1 MGIEIDLNIPK
12 LILSRGLICRVSKKG
27 QLMKI
32 SRRTFCNYAAT
43 AVGSTLYLGS
53 GSATAQQRTIIKP
66 KRLQPGMTVGL
77 VSPASNAPENED
89 ISSSLDFVRS
99 LGFTVKA
106 APNLFSRNQYLAG
119 TDRQRAQDLNS
130 FFVDPEIDGIFC
142 TRGGYGAPRILPYLD
157 YESIAANPK
166 VFMGYSDITALLN
179 AIQVKTGLVTYHG
192 PMAFENFT
200 DYTYEQFQRV
210 IQNPEDLAQIGSPP
224 EFELGPG
231 RVERENRLT
240 TISSGV
246 AEGRLVGGNLSLLV
260 TLLGTE
266 YEPDFKGSILFLEDV
281 YEPPYSI
288 DRMLTHLWLA
298 GKLEQ
303 VSGIAFGKF
312 TNASY
317 GSNTFSV
324 EEVIRSRCGNL
335 GVPVLKGLMIGHTED
350 QTVVPIGIPARLDA
364 DQGQLSLLEKSVN

>member
-1 MGIEIDLNIPK
+1 M
-12 LILSRGLICRVSKKG
+12 R
-27 QLMKI
+27 I
-32 SRRTFCNYAAT
+32 SRRTFCNYAAA
-43 AVGSTLYLGS
+43 AVGSTLCIRS
-53 GSATAQQRTIIKP
+53 GAAMAQQRTIIKP
-66 KRLQPGMTVGL
+66 KTLQTGMTIGL
-77 VSPASNAPENED
+77 VSPASNVPENED
-89 ISSSLDFVRS
+89 ISASLDFVRS
-99 LGFTVKA
+99 LGFMVKA

-130 FFVDPEIDGIFC
+130 FFADPEIDGILC
-142 TRGGYGAPRILPYLD
+142 TRGGYGASRILPYLD

-179 AIQVKTGLVTYHG
+179 AIQVKTGLVTFHG

-200 DYTYEQFQRV
+200 EYTYEQFQRV
-210 IQNPEDLAQIGSPP
+210 VQSPRGSAQIGSPP
-224 EFELGPG
+224 DFELGPG
-231 RVERENRLT
+231 IVERENRLT

-266 YEPDFKGSILFLEDV
+266 YEPDFQGSILFLEDV

-303 VSGIAFGKF
+303 VSGIVFGKF

-317 GSNTFSV
+317 GGNTFSV
-324 EEVIRSRCGNL
+324 EEVIRSRCANL
-335 GVPVLKGLMIGHTED
+335 GVPVLKGLMIGHAED

-364 DQGQLSLLEKSVN
+364 GRKELSLLEMAVN

>member
-12 LILSRGLICRVSKKG
+12 LILSRGLIYLVSKKG

-32 SRRTFCNYAAT
+32 SRRTFLNYAA
-43 AVGSTLYLGS
+43 AAMASTLYFGS
-53 GSATAQQRTIIKP
+53 DKVTAQYRAIMKP

-89 ISSSLDFVRS
+89 ISASLDFVRS

-130 FFVDPEIDGIFC
+130 FFADPEIDGIFC

-157 YESIAANPK
+157 YESIAVNPK

-200 DYTYEQFQRV
+200 D
-210 IQNPEDLAQIGSPP
+210 
-224 EFELGPG
+224 
-231 RVERENRLT
+231 
-240 TISSGV
+240 
-246 AEGRLVGGNLSLLV
+246 
-260 TLLGTE
+260 
-266 YEPDFKGSILFLEDV
+266 
-281 YEPPYSI
+281 
-288 DRMLTHLWLA
+288 
-298 GKLEQ
+298 
-303 VSGIAFGKF
+303 
-312 TNASY
+312 
-317 GSNTFSV
+317 
-324 EEVIRSRCGNL
+324 
-335 GVPVLKGLMIGHTED
+335 
-350 QTVVPIGIPARLDA
+350 
-364 DQGQLSLLEKSVN
+364 